1 VYYIETLDGLLER
14 EANMAFPSKDVQY
27 IRNRLGL
34 DYEEFAKLL
43 GVTSRSVRR
52 WESEGSP
59 DKIPGSAGDILTAL
73 RFGLE
78 KDSEKLIK
86 FIAGGIAIGG
96 LAFLLTKLLDRFFEG
111 D

>member
-1 VYYIETLDGLLER
+1 
-14 EANMAFPSKDVQY
+14 MAFPTKDVQY
-27 IRNRLGL
+27 IRERLGL

-52 WESEGSP
+52 WELEGTP
-59 DKIPGSAGDILTAL
+59 EKIPGSAADILAAL

-86 FIAGGIAIGG
+86 FIASVVAIGG
-96 LAFLLTKLLDRFFEG
+96 LAFLLTKLLEYFFEG